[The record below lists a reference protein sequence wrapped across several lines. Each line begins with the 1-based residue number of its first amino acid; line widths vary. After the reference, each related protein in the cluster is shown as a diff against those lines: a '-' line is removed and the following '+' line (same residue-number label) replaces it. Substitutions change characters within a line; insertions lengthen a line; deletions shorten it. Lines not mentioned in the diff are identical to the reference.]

1 MEDNPALEQVRGWL
15 EANDRDAIR
24 RLGEQV
30 HPHDIATAL
39 AELDDEQAWLV
50 LRALNWEE
58 AGEAFAHLDMDR
70 QVRLAEAFDDREV
83 ARLLEHVAPD
93 DRTDLIQQLSDEQ
106 QADILTHMA
115 EPERREIESLEHY
128 PPQSVGSV
136 MSTDVVALKDD
147 LTVQGAL
154 AQLRRQAAEKETIFY
169 NYVVNDMG
177 QLVGIVS
184 LKDLVISD
192 PATPLKELMDPSP
205 ISIVADDDQA
215 EAARLIQEY
224 DLLAL
229 PVISAND
236 RLLGIVTVDDV
247 LDVQQAEATEDFHKL
262 GGVVTLEQPYLA
274 TRVPTLVYKRVGW
287 LAILFGAG
295 LLTVGAMGAFEEQ
308 IEQLPL
314 LAVFVPL
321 IIATGGNSGFQAAT
335 VMTRAIAL
343 REVEPRHFP
352 RVFARE
358 MFGGLLLGV
367 ILAVIAFAMAMLVG
381 MWSYGGEPDV
391 LARAANVGVAV
402 SMAVI
407 SVVLFGNMVGSMLPF
422 LLLKLGLDPATG
434 STPFVATVVD
444 VVGLLLYFT
453 IATWWLGGRLAE
465 AAEAAEEAAMI
476 LRLLI

>member
-1 MEDNPALEQVRGWL
+1 MEDNPALEQVRGWV

-453 IATWWLGGRLAE
+453 IATWWLGAELAE
-465 AAEAAEEAAMI
+465 VEPVART
-476 LRLLI
+476 LVNWPWG